1 MPVFTA
7 GAAAIATAIGFT
19 AGTTGFIIAQSL
31 IAAGLAAGTGHLL
44 GVFDDGGLPP
54 VEDPGVEQRLGANT
68 QNRVPILYGQFM
80 QRGSLTYAEISAD
93 RQTLY
98 TVITLGEGPITSIDK
113 IFWDDIEL
121 TLDAAGEV
129 VSGVDVEGN
138 AVTRLTGQLN
148 VQTYLGTAV
157 ANNST
162 YLEGL
167 VTDWTSN
174 HKMTN
179 LVYAVVT
186 VRYNR
191 DNDVTNLSDM
201 RFIGTAP
208 INSPAE
214 AVIDQLTN
222 VRHGLGL
229 SPTVIDSD
237 SFNAAQVYYQTML
250 PYTDASGV
258 TRMAERFQ
266 VNGSLNS
273 ADPVFE
279 RIEAIL
285 LGSNSS
291 LRWQGGKYSIFINKA
306 DTVEAFNM
314 NESRV
319 VGDIQVSE
327 VGLNSVVNSVEV
339 QYGRDPSNNYQRNT
353 VTVDLPT
360 ANRYPNELDRVRSID
375 LPLART
381 FVEAE
386 RIAYILLNQSR
397 EQLSIKHMATVEA
410 MPLEAGDVIT
420 YTLPNYGWN
429 AKQFRITRVS
439 EMEVEDGL
447 QYQIEAVE
455 YAASVY
461 TDRTHI
467 EPGASPN
474 TSLPDIASIPAVTD
488 LQVIATDT
496 AAAIPAFTLQWT
508 TPPNSRVE
516 SFDIFANLV
525 DTDFSS
531 GSTALVNSVR
541 STSGIYTAGSTVS
554 SQISTVSAGT
564 VTVWV
569 VARNSNANSDP
580 SNAATFLWNPASA
593 TSTDNLGY
601 RFHNNVVT
609 IDPGAPTGIDG
620 KGGDWYERGDA
631 LDVSNPHW
639 EAVGAGRAFG
649 GSQREVSFTVTG
661 TAASVESTEVDIAQ
675 QIRFDLSGTIG
686 EREQVMF
693 DRPEITEFT
702 FDGTTANVSGQREF
716 WALDFTGNS
725 DAADPSA
732 MEEFYIHLTG
742 NSAPADTD
750 GELYLYLTGNSSD
763 GSGSTTTSYTANG
776 FGGASSIDIENTSLT
791 WFFGGSGN
799 DIAAF
804 LSDVFG
810 LTTSDIEI
818 NTDYNP
824 IISGSVRIGT
834 SINSATFSFDET
846 STINF
851 SAFDFSAPFT
861 WSGITLTVGNPYDG
875 TISGVPLQII
885 QTTNSSVNL
894 TISAD
899 SISEEIEL
907 TNNLTGSTALRNDA
921 LASIQAITAITSLY
935 TVSADVAPSGITGV
949 PTGSPIVKFVQMTPH
964 TASISATFT
973 DAMNGDLSGSQ
984 AGTLVSPVI
993 TNASQVQI
1001 SIPTESIDET
1011 FMLTGELTTATT
1023 LRNDLLTSIQ
1033 AVTAIT
1039 DEFTVTADVAS
1050 GITGVTDGQPIIK
1063 LVANDNIDHSIGVT
1077 FTDGD
1082 GDLTGSAFGTLV
1094 EGETEEVTTEIRITY
1109 DSTLSPSFQDIV
1121 IGGAAD
1127 AAAIAGVVAP
1137 MIDGHGELTAAQ
1149 ATGTTSVESVNVEVD
1164 DLRAS
1169 TGSANT
1175 SRLAFRLTPAQNNN
1189 YFAEF
1194 LTESNPD
1201 NDNQTLATT
1210 AGDIQT
1216 ISIVFDQGPFTTGD
1230 HIAAG
1235 FGYIEE
1241 YFTTNVNA
1249 PVWVGDGSSAVL
1261 VRVGAKVSSTYYT
1274 TRYSYFSGET
1284 VVMVAEAYEVEVLD
1298 TIGTLPISDGTTG
1311 STVVVP
1317 RVPYVS
1323 DTNSAI
1329 DFFNTTD
1336 VDILT
1341 ADMTPDATQSRVVI
1355 RANVNSNF
1363 SQPILSIVERGT
1375 SSAFTQTASTLIEG
1389 TASLT
1394 AAMPTSYQITLDGT
1408 EVGAGEFGALND
1420 GSLMAS
1426 TVASIINGLPNYGA
1440 TVTEGV
1446 VTATAGFNGPDELV
1460 VIITAGTSTGLFVD
1474 SAAVAKVVTQVG
1486 NDADVFAGTDAM
1498 ISPMIGTDGIGTV
1511 NAAGMTFAE
1520 ITAAVAALYTTDGRY
1535 TPTAGTSS
1543 LLLVST
1549 FAGDSPQTTWTVDPG
1564 TEVVGGVAIPATLA
1578 ADRIVISNGIGIS
1591 DEGVRSSYVI
1601 AVGGTNVVT
1610 GTFASGAGQNTA
1622 ASELVV
1628 GLTGVSEYIGSVMD
1642 NVATA
1647 TSVVLGEEDDITITI
1662 TAGTNADGTTPT
1674 IAVAK
1679 AVVEPGERPELDFT
1693 NTVWNYFVIN
1703 QEIRVDDDTI
1713 DMMPDNTLQIRRG
1726 IIEDV
1731 DTIRFDA
1738 TTDTVDGDITVT
1750 TTDKPST
1757 LIVLGAAVTTD
1768 VATATPTDFISV
1780 DLQVSTDGG
1789 TNYTT
1794 VFEGVHIII
1803 GYGATYAGQLFS
1815 QTHSINVTID
1825 ADASSTYN
1833 FRLVKTGVGQT
1844 FTGLGATLAVLEELR
1859 AV

>member
-31 IAAGLAAGTGHLL
+31 IAAGLAAGAGHLL
-44 GVFDDGGLPP
+44 GVFDEGGLPP

-474 TSLPDIASIPAVTD
+474 TNLPDIASIPAVTD

-609 IDPGAPTGIDG
+609 IDPGAPTGMDG

-661 TAASVESTEVDIAQ
+661 TAASIESTEVDVAQ

-693 DRPEITEFT
+693 DRPEITDFT
-702 FDGTTANVSGQREF
+702 FSGIAADVAGLQEY
-716 WALDFTGNS
+716 WQLGFTGSS
-725 DAADPSA
+725 DAAVPLESA
-732 MEEFYIHLTG
+732 MEEFYI
-742 NSAPADTD
+742 
-750 GELYLYLTGNSSD
+750 YLA
-763 GSGSTTTSYTANG
+763 GSTPSPTTVSFNNTVVTPTTYTAGTDAAVNGYIQVGAGVHGQLIQINMEDSATTVAALNAYFGTTSVSMNQASLQANPIAFTITNPSGDTYTANLTG
-776 FGGASSIDIENTSLT
+776 QNSQNFSINLNSALGGYFMTLSVGDQNNPIPPADRANFPTGTVITWSFPDRAADITASS
-791 WFFGGSGN
+791 
-799 DIAAF
+799 
-804 LSDVFG
+804 VQ
-810 LTTSDIEI
+810 
-818 NTDYNP
+818 
-824 IISGSVRIGT
+824 V
-834 SINSATFSFDET
+834 SIPTE
-846 STINF
+846 TINETF
-851 SAFDFSAPFT
+851 
-861 WSGITLTVGNPYDG
+861 TLT
-875 TISGVPLQII
+875 
-885 QTTNSSVNL
+885 NS
-894 TISAD
+894 
-899 SISEEIEL
+899 
-907 TNNLTGSTALRNDA
+907 LTGSTA
-921 LASIQAITAITSLY
+921 
-935 TVSADVAPSGITGV
+935 
-949 PTGSPIVKFVQMTPH
+949 
-964 TASISATFT
+964 
-973 DAMNGDLSGSQ
+973 
-984 AGTLVSPVI
+984 
-993 TNASQVQI
+993 
-1001 SIPTESIDET
+1001 
-1011 FMLTGELTTATT
+1011 

-1033 AVTAIT
+1033 AVTAFT

-1050 GITGVTDGQPIIK
+1050 GITGVTDGEPIIK
-1063 LVANDNIDHSIGVT
+1063 LVANDTTDHSISVT

-1082 GDLTGSAFGTLV
+1082 GDLTGSVFGSLV
-1094 EGETEEVTTEIRITY
+1094 DGVLNPEDIPTEIRITY

-1137 MIDGHGELTAAQ
+1137 MIDGHGELQAVQGTFSSETVNTGGLGEGARGFTHQRFVDPLSFGTGVGANGYWDYGTAA
-1149 ATGTTSVESVNVEVD
+1149 AGNPPTDWADVAV
-1164 DLRAS
+1164 
-1169 TGSANT
+1169 
-1175 SRLAFRLTPAQNNN
+1175 FRLFTEQGSNEPWIGDPPPNANPGTLSKLLI
-1189 YFAEF
+1189 F
-1194 LTESNPD
+1194 LD
-1201 NDNQTLATT
+1201 NDNWAVLQASIRVAGGASPTNDRTFIASPPPGESNMVVIDSMGSPPGTDFSFTKAGEPINDEGFSEITFFWQEDGVTT
-1210 AGDIQT
+1210 PLFT
-1216 ISIVFDQGPFTTGD
+1216 DQGT
-1230 HIAAG
+1230 A
-1235 FGYIEE
+1235 
-1241 YFTTNVNA
+1241 NVVTLT
-1249 PVWVGDGSSAVL
+1249 PD
-1261 VRVGAKVSSTYYT
+1261 ST
-1274 TRYSYFSGET
+1274 
-1284 VVMVAEAYEVEVLD
+1284 A
-1298 TIGTLPISDGTTG
+1298 
-1311 STVVVP
+1311 STVIVN
-1317 RVPYVS
+1317 
-1323 DTNSAI
+1323 TI
-1329 DFFNTTD
+1329 DNGGYSEP
-1336 VDILT
+1336 VLT
-1341 ADMTPDATQSRVVI
+1341 I
-1355 RANVNSNF
+1355 E
-1363 SQPILSIVERGT
+1363 ERGT
-1375 SSAFTQTASTLIEG
+1375 SAVFTQTISTLQQGQASIDATSMISSFTATYGGVEVASG
-1389 TASLT
+1389 IVPSRANRFTFASLV
-1394 AAMPTSYQITLDGT
+1394 SQ
-1408 EVGAGEFGALND
+1408 ALN
-1420 GSLMAS
+1420 STAVVNS
-1426 TVASIINGLPNYGA
+1426 TVTNN
-1440 TVTEGV
+1440 V
-1446 VTATAGFNGPDELV
+1446 VTATSVANSGDELN
-1460 VIITAGTSTGLFVD
+1460 VIIAPGQSDDDTIPTI
-1474 SAAVAKVVTQVG
+1474 AVAKVVTQVG

-1564 TEVVGGVAIPATLA
+1564 TEVVEGVAIPATLA

-1591 DEGVRSSYVI
+1591 DEGVRSAYVI

-1610 GTFASGAGQNTA
+1610 GTFASGADQNTA

-1703 QEIRVDDDTI
+1703 QEIRIDGDTVE
-1713 DMMPDNTLQIRRG
+1713 MGADNTIAVRRG
-1726 IIEDV
+1726 LILDSTSIQGGSYTTAV
-1731 DTIRFDA
+1731 GTPIVIPTTHTVGNKPA
-1738 TTDTVDGDITVT
+1738 TLVVT
-1750 TTDKPST
+1750 GGAT
-1757 LIVLGAAVTTD
+1757 LGAQASAGGSTVGFT
-1768 VATATPTDFISV
+1768 VEYSV
-1780 DLQVSTDGG
+1780 DGG
-1789 TNYTT
+1789 TTWL
-1794 VFEGVHIII
+1794 
-1803 GYGATYAGQLFS
+1803 AGQSSDLLQIGAGAGLDGQLLLPTLGGNFAADVAAD
-1815 QTHSINVTID
+1815 VTV
-1825 ADASSTYN
+1825 S
-1833 FRLVKTGVGQT
+1833 FRITKTGTDTNMLILSQ
-1844 FTGLGATLAVLEELR
+1844 FLILEELR

>member
-31 IAAGLAAGTGHLL
+31 IAAGLAAGAGHLL
-44 GVFDDGGLPP
+44 GVFDEGGLPP

-609 IDPGAPTGIDG
+609 IDPGAPTGMDG

-661 TAASVESTEVDIAQ
+661 TAASIESTEVDVAQ

-693 DRPEITEFT
+693 ARPEVTDFT
-702 FDGTTANVSGQREF
+702 FSGIAADVAGLQEY
-716 WALDFTGNS
+716 WQLGFTGSS
-725 DAADPSA
+725 DAAVPLESA
-732 MEEFYIHLTG
+732 MEEFYI
-742 NSAPADTD
+742 
-750 GELYLYLTGNSSD
+750 YLA
-763 GSGSTTTSYTANG
+763 GSTPSPTTVSFNNTVVTPTTYTAGTDVAVNGYIQVGAGVHGQLIQINMEDSATTVAALNAYFGTTSVSMNQASLQANPIAFTITNPSGDTYTANLTG
-776 FGGASSIDIENTSLT
+776 QNSQNFSINLNSALGGYFMTLSVGDQNNPIPPADRANFPTGTVITWSFPDRAADITASS
-791 WFFGGSGN
+791 
-799 DIAAF
+799 
-804 LSDVFG
+804 VQ
-810 LTTSDIEI
+810 
-818 NTDYNP
+818 
-824 IISGSVRIGT
+824 V
-834 SINSATFSFDET
+834 SIPTE
-846 STINF
+846 TINETF
-851 SAFDFSAPFT
+851 
-861 WSGITLTVGNPYDG
+861 TLT
-875 TISGVPLQII
+875 
-885 QTTNSSVNL
+885 NS
-894 TISAD
+894 
-899 SISEEIEL
+899 
-907 TNNLTGSTALRNDA
+907 LTGSTA
-921 LASIQAITAITSLY
+921 
-935 TVSADVAPSGITGV
+935 
-949 PTGSPIVKFVQMTPH
+949 
-964 TASISATFT
+964 
-973 DAMNGDLSGSQ
+973 
-984 AGTLVSPVI
+984 
-993 TNASQVQI
+993 
-1001 SIPTESIDET
+1001 
-1011 FMLTGELTTATT
+1011 

-1033 AVTAIT
+1033 AVTAFT

-1050 GITGVTDGQPIIK
+1050 GITGVTDGEPIIK
-1063 LVANDNIDHSIGVT
+1063 LVANDTTDHSISVT

-1082 GDLTGSAFGTLV
+1082 GDLTGSVFGSLV
-1094 EGETEEVTTEIRITY
+1094 DGVLNPEDIPTEIRITY

-1137 MIDGHGELTAAQ
+1137 MIDSHGELQAVQGTFSSETVNTGGLGNSAETFNMVYGYFGIDNIPYSTDAEQFATWQYLGDAPTTWSEIVGLTLRNHQFASFWDNWNCPEDGNNQILIFIDTDNWAVLEGDVERVSFFIGGGNSTTGFHFEPTGSNTTLTVIDSAGDPPGIDFSFVDTNEPINDVDPPEDGMYFFWQPSTVSTALFSQ
-1149 ATGTTSVESVNVEVD
+1149 QGTAESITLTPDNT
-1164 DLRAS
+1164 AS
-1169 TGSANT
+1169 TVIVNT
-1175 SRLAFRLTPAQNNN
+1175 IDNGGYSEPVLT
-1189 YFAEF
+1189 
-1194 LTESNPD
+1194 
-1201 NDNQTLATT
+1201 
-1210 AGDIQT
+1210 
-1216 ISIVFDQGPFTTGD
+1216 
-1230 HIAAG
+1230 
-1235 FGYIEE
+1235 IE
-1241 YFTTNVNA
+1241 
-1249 PVWVGDGSSAVL
+1249 
-1261 VRVGAKVSSTYYT
+1261 
-1274 TRYSYFSGET
+1274 
-1284 VVMVAEAYEVEVLD
+1284 
-1298 TIGTLPISDGTTG
+1298 
-1311 STVVVP
+1311 
-1317 RVPYVS
+1317 
-1323 DTNSAI
+1323 
-1329 DFFNTTD
+1329 
-1336 VDILT
+1336 
-1341 ADMTPDATQSRVVI
+1341 
-1355 RANVNSNF
+1355 
-1363 SQPILSIVERGT
+1363 ERGT
-1375 SSAFTQTASTLIEG
+1375 SAVFTQTISTLQQGQASIDATSMISSFTATYGGVEIASG
-1389 TASLT
+1389 IVPSRANRFTFASLV
-1394 AAMPTSYQITLDGT
+1394 SQ
-1408 EVGAGEFGALND
+1408 ALN
-1420 GSLMAS
+1420 STAVVNS
-1426 TVASIINGLPNYGA
+1426 TVTNN
-1440 TVTEGV
+1440 V
-1446 VTATAGFNGPDELV
+1446 VTATSVANSGDELN
-1460 VIITAGTSTGLFVD
+1460 VIIAPGQSDDDTIPTI
-1474 SAAVAKVVTQVG
+1474 AVAKVVTQVG

-1564 TEVVGGVAIPATLA
+1564 TEVVEGVAIPATLA

-1610 GTFASGAGQNTA
+1610 GTFASAAGQNAA

-1647 TSVVLGEEDDITITI
+1647 TSVVLGEEDDVTITI

-1703 QEIRVDDDTI
+1703 QEIRIDGDTVE
-1713 DMMPDNTLQIRRG
+1713 MGADNTIAVRRG
-1726 IIEDV
+1726 LILDSTSIQGGSYTTAVGTPIIIPTTHTV
-1731 DTIRFDA
+1731 GNKPA
-1738 TTDTVDGDITVT
+1738 TLVVT
-1750 TTDKPST
+1750 GGAT
-1757 LIVLGAAVTTD
+1757 LGAQASAGGSTVGFT
-1768 VATATPTDFISV
+1768 VEYSV
-1780 DLQVSTDGG
+1780 DGG
-1789 TNYTT
+1789 TTWL
-1794 VFEGVHIII
+1794 
-1803 GYGATYAGQLFS
+1803 AGQSSDLLQIGAGAGLNGQLLLPTLGGNFAADVAAD
-1815 QTHSINVTID
+1815 VTV
-1825 ADASSTYN
+1825 S
-1833 FRLVKTGVGQT
+1833 FRITKTGTDTNMLILSQ
-1844 FTGLGATLAVLEELR
+1844 FLILEELR